1 MAVYQTARFCIN
13 PELIHNQILKV
24 SVAIYSTQEK
34 KESFFSPEK
43 SKGLEYYADAD
54 FAGGWQQADSDDAN
68 NVISRTSFII
78 TYVNCP
84 VFLSSKL
91 QTEIVLSTA
100 GYEYIALSSALR

>member
-1 MAVYQTARFCIN
+1 MAVCSNAGVVIAK
-13 PELIHNQILKV
+13 PILWSLICL
-24 SVAIYSTQEK
+24 AIV
-34 KESFFSPEK
+34 FSPEK

-100 GYEYIALSSALR
+100 GYEYIALSSALQ